1 MNGLNIHIYGLV
13 FMVLYNNLKLLTL
26 IIYKKFIHKGQIG

>member
-13 FMVLYNNLKLLTL
+13 FMVLYKYLKLLTL